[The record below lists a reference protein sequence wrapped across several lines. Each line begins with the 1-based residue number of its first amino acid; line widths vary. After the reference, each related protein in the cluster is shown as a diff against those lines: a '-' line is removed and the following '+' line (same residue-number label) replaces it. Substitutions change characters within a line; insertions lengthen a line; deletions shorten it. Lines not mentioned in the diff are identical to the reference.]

1 MVPRREA
8 LLGKTFETRKMSSRR
23 PAIASAITN
32 SASPYISAVSMWVM
46 PRSTPRRSA
55 AMASLRSPR
64 SIYQVPCP
72 ITDTSHLLLPN
83 SRDFMVMVC
92 RRLRHL
98 YSLPRRGTRST
109 LADVYQRMAA
119 MHCGRVLGLQT
130 AQPVA
135 EADDLGTVCR
145 ARRRN
150 QPVPESGSLA
160 HAVAAIARVVAET
173 AADEQVDLA
182 LDELVQPRRL
192 QHPQAYSSM
201 RRTELRKRQ
210 AAQVEA
216 GVQTQVQQHPTPRR
230 LQLCGRIGD
239 ATKAAGYLGQVDL
252 AGRRQNKLL
261 MQPLEQAHLQRFHLL
276 PDGGR
281 RHM

>member
-8 LLGKTFETRKMSSRR
+8 LLGRTFETRKMSSRR
-23 PAIASAITN
+23 PAIASAITS

-55 AMASLRSPR
+55 AMACLRSPR

-72 ITDTSHLLLPN
+72 ITDTSYLLLPN
-83 SRDFMVMVC
+83 GRDFMVEISWSWVC
-92 RRLRHL
+92 RRLRHFH
-98 YSLPRRGTRST
+98 SLARRRTRST
-109 LADVYQRMAA
+109 PADVYQRMAA

-145 ARRRN
+145 ARGRN
-150 QPVPESGSLA
+150 QPVAESGSLV
-160 HAVAAIARVVAET
+160 HAVATIARVVAET

-182 LDELVQPRRL
+182 LDKLVQARRL

-201 RRTELRKRQ
+201 RRAE
-210 AAQVEA
+210 
-216 GVQTQVQQHPTPRR
+216 
-230 LQLCGRIGD
+230 
-239 ATKAAGYLGQVDL
+239 
-252 AGRRQNKLL
+252 
-261 MQPLEQAHLQRFHLL
+261 F
-276 PDGGR
+276 
-281 RHM
+281 

>member
-8 LLGKTFETRKMSSRR
+8 LLGRTFETRKMSSRR

-32 SASPYISAVSMWVM
+32 SASPYISAVSTWVM

-72 ITDTSHLLLPN
+72 ITDTSHLLLPKG
-83 SRDFMVMVC
+83 RDFMVMVC

-98 YSLPRRGTRST
+98 HSLPRRGTRST

-150 QPVPESGSLA
+150 QPVPESGSLV
-160 HAVAAIARVVAET
+160 HAVATIARVVAET

-182 LDELVQPRRL
+182 LDKLVQARRL
-192 QHPQAYSSM
+192 QHPKAYSGM
-201 RRTELRKRQ
+201 RRAEFRKRQ

-216 GVQTQVQQHPTPRR
+216 GVQTQLQQPPTTRR
-230 LQLCGRIGD
+230 LQLFGRI
-239 ATKAAGYLGQVDL
+239 
-252 AGRRQNKLL
+252 
-261 MQPLEQAHLQRFHLL
+261 
-276 PDGGR
+276 
-281 RHM
+281 